1 MKAIKKIAAFV
12 GCIVGV
18 AAVFYLVLQLV
29 LPQKQDLD
37 PVKKVTAKVER
48 ATTKKAKPTLT
59 LTALGDSLT
68 FGVGDTTDK
77 GGYVGLIKTKLEQK
91 QALTVITHNYDK
103 TGDRSDQIKQRVL
116 ASKQLQSDLKKAD
129 VITMTVGGND
139 LMKVLQQNFNSL
151 AENKLS
157 NAMPKAKA
165 QYATELQ
172 SLLTTVR
179 QYNKTAP
186 IFLISVYNPFYVYFP
201 TLTQIQQYTDEW
213 NEVAKDTI
221 ANEAKIYFVDVNKQ
235 LSEGQYYGRSKATL
249 QKNAT
254 TDLNEVAD
262 SKLEQLLSDDK
273 EKNDYLSDEDHFHP
287 NDKGYRYITARLY
300 QVMLKHK
307 STWLEGE
314 K

>member
-1 MKAIKKIAAFV
+1 M
-12 GCIVGV
+12 
-18 AAVFYLVLQLV
+18 
-29 LPQKQDLD
+29 
-37 PVKKVTAKVER
+37 
-48 ATTKKAKPTLT
+48 
-59 LTALGDSLT
+59 
-68 FGVGDTTDK
+68 GDTTDK

-91 QALTVITHNYDK
+91 QALTVTTHNYGK

>member
-1 MKAIKKIAAFV
+1 M
-12 GCIVGV
+12 
-18 AAVFYLVLQLV
+18 
-29 LPQKQDLD
+29 
-37 PVKKVTAKVER
+37 ER
-48 ATTKKAKPTLT
+48 ATAKKAKQTLT
-59 LTALGDSLT
+59 LTALGESLT
-68 FGVGDTTDK
+68 FGVGDTTNK
-77 GGYVGLIKTKLEQK
+77 GGYVGLIKTKLDQK
-91 QALTVITHNYDK
+91 QALTVTTHNYGK

-116 ASKQLQSDLKKAD
+116 DSKQLQADLKKAD

-165 QYATELQ
+165 QYAAELQ

-201 TLTQIQQYTDEW
+201 TLTQMQQYTDEW
-213 NEVAKDTI
+213 NEVTKDTI

-254 TDLNEVAD
+254 TDLNDVAD

-287 NDKGYRYITARLY
+287 NDKGYRYITSRLY